1 MKHAVI
7 IVYDGT
13 TPPAQAIKD
22 ATAAIAQYGVIS
34 DLDKIAVYVLDEA
47 AILQAITAK
56 AIAGTSEHVEFEKP
70 EHWAAKLIIND
81 FNEALMSKDYDSF
94 NTAISMRLSTEISRR
109 PETNFVKAI
118 KILSTENS
126 ETNIGDEF
134 ANILDGRIFAII
146 RRSFYLVCQ
155 GRHIVFR

>member
-13 TPPAQAIKD
+13 TPPAQAVKD

-34 DLDKIAVYVLDEA
+34 DLDKLNVYVLDEA

-56 AIAGTSEHVEFEKP
+56 AIAGKSERVEFEKP
-70 EHWAAKLIIND
+70 EHWAARLIVSD

-94 NTAISMRLSTEISRR
+94 NAAISMRLSTEMSRI
-109 PETNFVKAI
+109 PETDFVKAI
-118 KILSTENS
+118 KILSAENS
-126 ETNIGDEF
+126 ETNIGEEYG
-134 ANILDGRIFAII
+134 NILDGRIFAII

-155 GRHIVFR
+155 GRHIIFR